1 MFDGK
6 VNNNRIGNANKMA
19 DKTTGSNTI
28 VSKFEQLYE
37 NFVTSVDKGD
47 FKNSPQRYIIELS
60 HLDNLIKVADEN
72 GMPEVADK
80 YRAKKDSIKAEFEKL
95 GFEYKG

>member
-1 MFDGK
+1 MFDGRI
-6 VNNNRIGNANKMA
+6 NNNRIGNANKMA
-19 DKTTGSNTI
+19 DKKIGPNTI
-28 VSKFEQLYE
+28 VSKFERLYE
-37 NFVTSVDKGD
+37 DFVTNIDKGD

-80 YRAKKDSIKAEFEKL
+80 YRAKKGTVVAEFEKL

>member
-6 VNNNRIGNANKMA
+6 VNNNRIGNANKMT

-72 GMPEVADK
+72 GMPEIADK
-80 YRAKKDSIKAEFEKL
+80 YRAKKGTVVAEFEKL

>member
-6 VNNNRIGNANKMA
+6 VNNNRIGNANKMT

-47 FKNSPQRYIIELS
+47 FKNLPQRYIIEL
-60 HLDNLIKVADEN
+60 
-72 GMPEVADK
+72 
-80 YRAKKDSIKAEFEKL
+80 
-95 GFEYKG
+95 